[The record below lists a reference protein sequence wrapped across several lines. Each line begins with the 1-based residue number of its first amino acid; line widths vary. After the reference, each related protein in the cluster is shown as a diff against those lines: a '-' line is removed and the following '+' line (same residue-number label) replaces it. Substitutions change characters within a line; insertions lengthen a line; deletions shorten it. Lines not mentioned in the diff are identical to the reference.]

1 MQSASQLLEGKNF
14 KAIGHVPIK
23 EEPLPSSFYS
33 KYGKRFLDM
42 ASSLMGL
49 FFLLPLFGVVAVCVK
64 YSSRGP
70 VFFRQIRVG
79 MHGRLFQIMKFRS
92 MDAGTSK
99 LPAGITVSCDPR
111 ITAVGRI
118 LRRYKIDEL
127 PQLWNVLRGDMSL
140 VGPRP
145 ELPKYV
151 DLYSPEQIRVLSV
164 RPGISD
170 PASLAYRYEEE
181 ILSGQKDPEHHY
193 CTVILPDKLNRNLT
207 YLANMSLQGDLAIVF
222 KSLFHSFVLVK
233 NNLQ

>member
-1 MQSASQLLEGKNF
+1 MQSAPQLLEKKNS
-14 KAIGHVPIK
+14 KAMGHVPIK
-23 EEPLPSSFYS
+23 KESLPSRFYS
-33 KYGKRFLDM
+33 KYGKRFLDTG
-42 ASSLMGL
+42 SSLMGL

-79 MHGRLFQIMKFRS
+79 KDGRLFQIIKFRS
-92 MDAGTSK
+92 MDAGSSK
-99 LPAGITVSCDPR
+99 LPAGITVSSDAR
-111 ITAVGRI
+111 ITAVGRV

-151 DLYSPEQIRVLSV
+151 DHYSPEQMGVLCV

-170 PASLAYRYEEE
+170 PASLAYRHEEE
-181 ILSGQKDPEHHY
+181 ILSGRTDPEY
-193 CTVILPDKLNRNLT
+193 FYRTVILPDKLNRNLA
-207 YLANMSLQGDLAIVF
+207 YLKNMSLPADLGIIF
-222 KSLFHSFVLVK
+222 KSLFHSLVLVK
-233 NNLQ
+233 NNRQ